1 MMKTFRYIFNLF
13 LFEIVTFAIKWGMI
27 LTVAAVY
34 KIDTFDL
41 LLMIVLVLL
50 DLIAPTVLKSNLLK
64 AITAFAIWYFLLPL
78 FKNVLI
84 EIPTFLSWVKVIS
97 ISFLIFVAQ
106 FFEMATFLNLI
117 EKGLS
122 YEI

>member
-1 MMKTFRYIFNLF
+1 MEKFRYILSLF
-13 LFEIVTFAIKWGMI
+13 LFEIEWGI
-27 LTVAAVY
+27 IFTASAVY
-34 KIDTFDL
+34 KIATFDL
-41 LLMIVLVLL
+41 LLMIVLFFL

-64 AITAFAIWYFLLPL
+64 ASTAFAIWYFLLPL

-84 EIPTFLSWVKVIS
+84 EIPTFLSWVKAIS
-97 ISFLIFVAQ
+97 ISFLILVAQ

-117 EKGLS
+117 EKGLT

>member
-1 MMKTFRYIFNLF
+1 MKIRYIFNLF
-13 LFEIVTFAIKWGMI
+13 LFEIVTFAIKWGI
-27 LTVAAVY
+27 VFVVSALY
-34 KIDTFDL
+34 KINTFDL

-84 EIPTFLSWVKVIS
+84 EIPSFLSWVKAIS
-97 ISFLIFVAQ
+97 ITFLILVAQ
-106 FFEMATFLNLI
+106 FFEMATFQNLI
-117 EKGLS
+117 EKGLT

>member
-1 MMKTFRYIFNLF
+1 MNKFRYIFNLF
-13 LFEIVTFAIKWGMI
+13 LFEIVTFAIKWGI
-27 LTVAAVY
+27 VFVVSALY
-34 KIDTFDL
+34 KINTFDL

-78 FKNVLI
+78 FKNGII
-84 EIPTFLSWVKVIS
+84 EIPTFISWVKVIS
-97 ISFLIFVAQ
+97 ISFLILVAQ

-122 YEI
+122 YES

>member
-1 MMKTFRYIFNLF
+1 MKIRYIFNLF
-13 LFEIVTFAIKWGMI
+13 LFEIVTFAIKWGI
-27 LTVAAVY
+27 IFTVSAVY
-34 KIDTFDL
+34 KIATFDL
-41 LLMIVLVLL
+41 LLMIVLFFL

-97 ISFLIFVAQ
+97 ISFLILVAQ
-106 FFEMATFLNLI
+106 FFEMATFQNLI
-117 EKGLS
+117 EKGLT